1 MLEVAIKYADELKE
15 KMYDIWFK
23 DKYKYYNFCTYYQ
36 DIELDGETWNKHEFV
51 SVSKKEGVIGFICSE
66 VNRQANYCFGLG
78 AVNFSEDKMT
88 FGRDLGKALTDIF
101 EKFNFNKLKFSVVVG
116 NPIEKSYDKMIQ
128 KYGGRVVGIF
138 REDARLIDGNLYD
151 VKQYEILR
159 SDYIRARKEN

>member
-1 MLEVAIKYADELKE
+1 MI
-15 KMYDIWFK
+15 
-23 DKYKYYNFCTYYQ
+23 
-36 DIELDGETWNKHEFV
+36 
-51 SVSKKEGVIGFICSE
+51 
-66 VNRQANYCFGLG
+66 
-78 AVNFSEDKMT
+78 

-116 NPIEKSYDKMIQ
+116 NPIEKSYDRMIQ

-159 SDYIRARKEN
+159 SDYMRARKKN